1 MIYISDSEDMTPER
15 CQASMASLGS
25 SIAIINSSNSS
36 SQLHPNSSGWP
47 SLLNI
52 ASNTSLL
59 SSYTPPDIRYAEKTD
74 ADDVDALIRQ
84 CGTCSSGDELTNTQ
98 FGKPRE
104 QRSRVGPMDID
115 TADPDSSWLQ
125 TPSDQPSR
133 KRRLVGEHGAEKGD
147 SSQPVLSTAP
157 FMFSMP
163 AQQPAPEP
171 MEWEASHTATR
182 SDNRPI
188 SPHATRRVAE
198 RRQNEP
204 AGFAHIQNSPM
215 VGDRRFNRRRQRRQN
230 QQRQER
236 AHRRRLQRHGDGGSS
251 AWVTDSSSGS
261 SSNSSSDNDS
271 EGSSVVSRASGQR
284 RRAAAAGSSR
294 SQRSARSRR
303 QWRRMSRGVDRAL
316 ALMGS
321 RVEEPTLTE
330 RLQMHRDIPYVISG
344 YLQLGLNIAMVA
356 TVLVLVVQVLLT
368 IKRDV
373 SARVQEYSAEILH
386 EIAACSKQYVDNR
399 CDPLMRVPA
408 MEQACAAWEACM
420 HRDPT
425 KVGRARVSAE
435 TLAEIVNGF
444 IEPISLKTMLFFGCI
459 FFGTLLVSN
468 FAFGAYRHSRVHLQ
482 YVSQSADRI
491 PPPASA
497 SRLHRKDDPLAT
509 PSPHANTAV
518 QMLVPSSG
526 PRRRVRPRSPS
537 HTRTPRR

>member
-1 MIYISDSEDMTPER
+1 MIYISDSEDKTPEW
-15 CQASMASLGS
+15 CQASMAS

-36 SQLHPNSSGWP
+36 SQVHPNSSGWP

-59 SSYTPPDIRYAEKTD
+59 SSYTPPDTVHAEKAD

-84 CGTCSSGDELTNTQ
+84 CGACSSSGDELTNTQ

-104 QRSRVGPMDID
+104 QRSHVGPMDID

-133 KRRLVGEHGAEKGD
+133 KRRLVGEHGAEKSD
-147 SSQPVLSTAP
+147 SSKPVLSTAP

-163 AQQPAPEP
+163 AQQSVPEP
-171 MEWEASHTATR
+171 MEWEASQAATR
-182 SDNRPI
+182 SDNLPI
-188 SPHATRRVAE
+188 SPHASRRVAE

-230 QQRQER
+230 QQRQEQ
-236 AHRRRLQRHGDGGSS
+236 ANRRRRQRHGDDGSS
-251 AWVTDSSSGS
+251 AWITDSSSSSGGS
-261 SSNSSSDNDS
+261 GGGSGSDS

-294 SQRSARSRR
+294 GQRSARSRR

-344 YLQLGLNIAMVA
+344 YLQLGLNVAMVA
-356 TVLVLVVQVLLT
+356 AVLMLVVQVLLT

-373 SARVQEYSAEILH
+373 SARVQEYSAEMLH

-459 FFGTLLVSN
+459 FFGTLFVSN

-482 YVSQSADRI
+482 YVSQSADRA
-491 PPPASA
+491 PQPVSA
-497 SRLHRKDDPLAT
+497 SRMHRNDDPLAT
-509 PSPHANTAV
+509 PSPHARTAV